1 MHNVNYIAEPYII
14 RCDKRFGKS
23 LLVSI
28 ISHIMSVLHVAGIR
42 RWLRSFASSI
52 TPVACFQDT
61 SVSQTYAVL

>member
-1 MHNVNYIAEPYII
+1 MHNVNHIAEPYII

-28 ISHIMSVLHVAGIR
+28 ISHIMSVLHVTGR